1 MITMQNKTGAGKRD
15 RVWYFDWLKLIA
27 AVLVVFYHL
36 AYYDLDYGFV
46 PGSFY
51 LPNGNRIIMSFAA
64 CSVPVFFMVNGAL
77 LFRRHRNWKDML
89 KKAAKILVLM
99 VVWKLA
105 DFPSWFFRTLVILY
119 LIFPVLQYFRE
130 HRPVLLKLLCAAVA
144 VMPFGYNLLLMLLK
158 GLALGGCMPD
168 VTHGMSVTG
177 CFTMYSILYFC
188 LGAWFDEMEPWPLSR
203 SLGFVIAGWVLVV
216 AECVIYTNL
225 YQSMWDAVNSAFP
238 TVGALLM
245 AMGMFMAARH
255 LHLSWEARFLSWASE
270 GVLAIYLMH
279 MAGIHLLRPLI
290 AVRTYGL
297 LTAIAAAVAVSASC
311 VLVQKLCKRIPLLSW
326 LLKI

>member
-1 MITMQNKTGAGKRD
+1 MPNETGAVKRE

-77 LFRRHRNWKDML
+77 LFRRHRSWQDMI
-89 KKAAKILVLM
+89 KKVAKILVLM
-99 VVWKLA
+99 VIWKLA
-105 DFPSWFFRTLVILY
+105 DFPFWFFRTLIILY
-119 LIFPVLQYFRE
+119 LMFPVLQYFRE
-130 HRPVLLKLLCAAVA
+130 HRPVLLKLLCGAVA
-144 VMPFGYNLLLMLLK
+144 VMPFGYNMVLMLLK
-158 GLALGGCMPD
+158 GLALVGWMPD
-168 VTHGMSVTG
+168 VTEGMSVTG

-188 LGAWFDEMEPWPLSR
+188 LGAWFAEMEPWHLSR
-203 SLGFVIAGWVLVV
+203 GLVFVAVGWFLVV
-216 AECVIYTNL
+216 VECVIYTNL
-225 YQSMWDAVNSAFP
+225 YRNMWDAVNAAFP

-245 AMGMFMAARH
+245 AMGMFMVLRH
-255 LHLSWEARFLSWASE
+255 LHLSWESRFLGRASE

-279 MAGIHLLRPLI
+279 MLVIRFLKLLIPM
-290 AVRTYGL
+290 ASFGL
-297 LTAIAAAVAVSASC
+297 FGAIISSVVVSALC
-311 VLVQKLCKRIPLLSW
+311 ILAQKTCKRIPFLSW
-326 LLKI
+326 LFRI